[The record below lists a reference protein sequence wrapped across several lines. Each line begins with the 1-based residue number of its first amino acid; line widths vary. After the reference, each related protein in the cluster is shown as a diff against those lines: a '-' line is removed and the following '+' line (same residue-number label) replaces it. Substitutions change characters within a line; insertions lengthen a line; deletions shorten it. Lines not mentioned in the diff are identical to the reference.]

1 MSRKEQVK
9 KLVYILLILILV
21 LLIILS
27 GLRILEST
35 VFSRGQVQVEERTS
49 LTIERNGIEYF
60 PRQDITVMLLMGI
73 DEYGPVTESDTH
85 KNTGEVDMVALVIFD
100 ETNEQIDLLCLNRDT
115 MLEMPVLGIG
125 GKNAGTFYGQLALSH
140 TYGTGLEDSC
150 ENTKKAVSDFLYGLE
165 ISHYVAMNMDAIA
178 LLNDA
183 VGGVQVNV
191 VDDFSGVDPTIQKG
205 EMTLMGQQAINYV
218 QVRKDVGDQKN
229 ISRMNRQKEYMEGF
243 LKSFRQAN
251 NEESFIIDT
260 YDSVSDYMVT
270 DFTTKSISATMN
282 QYSEYT
288 LDEVITPEGENKLQG
303 QYYAFYADEEKLDA
317 LILRLFYAPKK

>member
-140 TYGTGLEDSC
+140 TYGTGLEDSS

-191 VDDFSGVDPTIQKG
+191 VDDFSSVDPSIQKG

-270 DFTTKSISATMN
+270 DFTTKSISATLN